1 MQLTINNTPITLI
14 FGTGAFEDC
23 CDRLDLSL
31 VDLDLLEAENEQKF
45 LNEITFSAL
54 RNGADINGQAFDLTY
69 KQFVHWLDQEPQETA
84 KKIMDAYMDSKYL
97 GKTMRDHYNDLIARF
112 EASQTE
118 SNPSPVKK
126 KLTPSVK

>member
-1 MQLTINNTPITLI
+1 MQLVVNDKPITLI

-31 VDLDLLEAENEQKF
+31 VDLDILQAENEQKF

-54 RNGADINGQAFDLTY
+54 RNGAEINNQVFDLTY
-69 KQFVHWLDQEPQETA
+69 KQFVHWLDQEPQDTG
-84 KKIMDAYMDSKYL
+84 KKIMEAYMDSKYL
-97 GKTMRDHYNDLIARF
+97 GKTMRDHYEDLISRF

-118 SNPSPVKK
+118 ADVKPVKK
-126 KLTPSVK
+126 KRTP